1 MISCAPRGARMERWN
16 PPVELSKKEQLI
28 MKRLNRVRALFGFL
42 QMKLPARLGVPVAF
56 APEQNHLGR
65 RERGFAAEALDAR

>member
-1 MISCAPRGARMERWN
+1 MERRN

-42 QMKLPARLGVPVAF
+42 RTKLPARLGVPVAF
-56 APEQNHLGR
+56 APEQGHLGR
-65 RERGFAAEALDAR
+65 RERGFAAEARGAR